1 MDTRSQFTFLAL
13 VLAQGAHSA
22 EEYAFGLY
30 DVFAPA
36 RFVSGLLSSDLSRG
50 FIIANAALLLFGLWC
65 FIARVRAGHP
75 SAKGWA
81 WLWVLVECGNGI
93 GHPVIAIARGGYFP
107 GVVTAPVLLAL
118 SVYLAARMV
127 RIELQ
132 GEGAG

>member
-22 EEYAFGLY
+22 EEYAFRLY

-36 RFVSGLLSSDLSRG
+36 RFVSGLFSSDLSRG

-65 FIARVRAGHP
+65 FIARVRAGRH
-75 SAKGWA
+75 SARGWA

-93 GHPVIAIARGGYFP
+93 GHPAIAIARGGYFP

-127 RIELQ
+127 RIERQ
-132 GEGAG
+132 GEGVV